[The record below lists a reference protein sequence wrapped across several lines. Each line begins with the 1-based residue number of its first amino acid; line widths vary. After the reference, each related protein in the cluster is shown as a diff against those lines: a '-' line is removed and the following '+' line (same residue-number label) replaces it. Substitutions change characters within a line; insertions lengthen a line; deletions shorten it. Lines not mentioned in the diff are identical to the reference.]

1 MNLKHKYRQGHCGDD
16 VSSQLV
22 SVSILVRTM
31 PAALENK
38 TVVYSND
45 ILGNQA
51 TLLHVDVEEI
61 SRTLPSVVLSILGL
75 FCVQITEEECIGA
88 IDFYSSCFGGRK
100 DSEATVLCEAVNV
113 TKSGEDIIYSGVVA
127 GKVSVLL

>member
-1 MNLKHKYRQGHCGDD
+1 MNRKHKYRQGHCGDD

-51 TLLHVDVEEI
+51 TLLRVDIEEI

-75 FCVQITEEECIGA
+75 LE
-88 IDFYSSCFGGRK
+88 SS
-100 DSEATVLCEAVNV
+100 
-113 TKSGEDIIYSGVVA
+113 
-127 GKVSVLL
+127 VSR